1 MHATAEILAGKLE
14 KRERK
19 NTRKVIVVK
28 KEIAEGEIRANYGA
42 KEQNDVK
49 NGSAR
54 RVLMKWTRVVPL
66 AVAVSLVVIPAANPG
81 TPQADD
87 TSKIVAMENLWNQM
101 QLNHDAAAMGK
112 MLDDEF
118 VLTDYDGA
126 VLDKA
131 QFLDSIKDMS
141 VKLTVEL
148 SEGMRLH
155 PHGNT
160 VVITGATREKGTKGS
175 KPFAHIGRF
184 TDTWIKKNGTWL
196 CVASHLGVVS
206 K

>member
-1 MHATAEILAGKLE
+1 
-14 KRERK
+14 
-19 NTRKVIVVK
+19 
-28 KEIAEGEIRANYGA
+28 
-42 KEQNDVK
+42 
-49 NGSAR
+49 
-54 RVLMKWTRVVPL
+54 
-66 AVAVSLVVIPAANPG
+66 
-81 TPQADD
+81 
-87 TSKIVAMENLWNQM
+87 MENLWNQV
-101 QLNHDAAAMGK
+101 QLNHDAGAMGK

-126 VLDKA
+126 VLNKA

-141 VKLTVEL
+141 INLTVEL

-160 VVITGATREKGTKGS
+160 VVITGATREKGTKDS

-184 TDTWIKKNGTWL
+184 TDTWIRKNGTWL

>member
-1 MHATAEILAGKLE
+1 
-14 KRERK
+14 
-19 NTRKVIVVK
+19 
-28 KEIAEGEIRANYGA
+28 
-42 KEQNDVK
+42 
-49 NGSAR
+49 
-54 RVLMKWTRVVPL
+54 MKWTRVMPL
-66 AVAVSLVVIPAANPG
+66 AAAMGLAIVPGANPG

-87 TSKIVAMENLWNQM
+87 ASKIVAMENLWNQM
-101 QLNHDAAAMGK
+101 QLNHDVAAMGK

-126 VLDKA
+126 VLNKT

-141 VKLTVEL
+141 IKLTVEL

-160 VVITGATREKGTKGS
+160 VVITGATREKGTQNG
-175 KPFAHIGRF
+175 KPFAHTGRF